1 MREEIYDQL
10 TEIFRDVFD
19 DDSIEINDN
28 TSADDID
35 DWDSLMHITLIGTI
49 EAEFGIKF
57 PMKDV
62 VGMKNVGDLVDR
74 IMELTA

>member
-10 TEIFRDVFD
+10 VEIFREVFD
-19 DDSIEINDN
+19 DDSIELNDN
-28 TSADDID
+28 TCADDID
-35 DWDSLMHITLIGTI
+35 EWDSLMHITLIGTI

-74 IMELTA
+74 IAELTA

>member
-19 DDSIEINDN
+19 DDSIDINDN